1 MFMEQYGLNTLD
13 CLSSNCKLQYSK
25 LFPFCKKMAQKDKK
39 KCCNYKD
46 FPPMTVFCKISIGGL
61 LSCLL
66 YNLIDTTFLETQWN
80 FDRGRELLTW
90 SLPFEN
96 SRKYPGSKI
105 EMLMLTLSFW
115 QNSLLYLAFVVLG
128 SSNKK
133 ANIIHQLCHGQIE

>member
-1 MFMEQYGLNTLD
+1 MLREQYGLNTLD
-13 CLSSNCKLQYSK
+13 CLSSNYKLQNSK
-25 LFPFCKKMAQKDKK
+25 LFPFCKQNGSKGK

-46 FPPMTVFCKISIGGL
+46 FPQMTVFCKISIGAL

-80 FDRGRELLTW
+80 FDRGIELLTW
-90 SLPFEN
+90 SLLFEN